1 MVEEK
6 ALSLRSFDTRSR
18 KVLIG
23 TLVIFLAV
31 SYLVVTAAQG
41 SSTYYLTVGE
51 LKAQGPSARV
61 VRVAGDVRG
70 ESIVW
75 NARELILTFEIGDE
89 SGVLPVSYHGPR
101 PDMLLDGATA
111 VLEGRYSGGTF
122 EADTLLLKCSS
133 KYEVAE

>member
-6 ALSLRSFDTRSR
+6 AISVRSFDTRSR
-18 KVLIG
+18 KLLIG
-23 TLVIFLAV
+23 TFVIFLTL
-31 SYLVVTAAQG
+31 SYLVVTAARG

-51 LKAQGPSARV
+51 LKARGPSDQT

-70 ESIVW
+70 ESIGW
-75 NARELILTFEIGDE
+75 NARELLLTFEISDE

-111 VLEGRYSGGTF
+111 VLEGRYSEGAF
-122 EADTLLLKCSS
+122 EADTLLLKCTS